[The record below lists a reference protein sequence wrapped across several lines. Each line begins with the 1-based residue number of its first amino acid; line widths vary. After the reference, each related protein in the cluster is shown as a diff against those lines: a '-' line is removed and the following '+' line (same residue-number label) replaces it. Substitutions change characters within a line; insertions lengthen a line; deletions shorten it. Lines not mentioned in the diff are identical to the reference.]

1 MGEIT
6 MTAIPIPDELLIIIA
21 ASMAVTAVLVVATR
35 FCWRRG
41 KGLEEP

>member
-1 MGEIT
+1 MA
-6 MTAIPIPDELLIIIA
+6 AIPLIDGLLIVVA
-21 ASMAVTAVLVVATR
+21 ASVAVTMVLVVATR